1 MARLRY
7 LDSAQDDL
15 INIFKYIAR
24 ESGSISTAERFV
36 KSLRQRCRY
45 LASLPGEMGRT
56 RPELGP
62 NLRSS
67 VYRGYIIYF
76 RYQTGAL
83 EVGNILE
90 GHRNAARHFG
100 MDAETESED

>member
-15 INIFKYIAR
+15 IHIFKYIAR
-24 ESGSISTAERFV
+24 ESGSIPTAERFV
-36 KSLRQRCRY
+36 KALRQRCRY
-45 LASLPGEMGRT
+45 LASLPGEIGRT
-56 RPELGP
+56 RSELGP

-76 RYQTGAL
+76 RYQTGTL

-90 GHRNAARHFG
+90 GHRDAEKHFG
-100 MDAETESED
+100 TGAETDDED

>member
-15 INIFKYIAR
+15 IHIFKYIAR

-36 KSLRQRCRY
+36 KALRQRCRH

-56 RPELGP
+56 RSELGP

-67 VYRGYIIYF
+67 AYRGYIIYF
-76 RYQTGAL
+76 RYQTGTL

-90 GHRNAARHFG
+90 GHRDAARHFG
-100 MDAETESED
+100 VDIASEDEA